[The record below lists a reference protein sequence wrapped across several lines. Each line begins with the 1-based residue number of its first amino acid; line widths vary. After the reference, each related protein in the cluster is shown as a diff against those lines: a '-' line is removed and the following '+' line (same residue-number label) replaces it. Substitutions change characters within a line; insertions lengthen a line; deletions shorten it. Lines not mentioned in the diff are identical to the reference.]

1 MSYIVDSLFD
11 EPKDFFV
18 KWKKHEADVIVA
30 LELVNIAS
38 FAKTAINDAGYIW
51 RNATGRM
58 RNWKFF
64 TETAA
69 HLSLTTL
76 ASLETLDSKEKFMLS
91 VSSIEVRFVWYS
103 KC

>member
-1 MSYIVDSLFD
+1 
-11 EPKDFFV
+11 
-18 KWKKHEADVIVA
+18 
-30 LELVNIAS
+30 
-38 FAKTAINDAGYIW
+38 
-51 RNATGRM
+51 M

-76 ASLETLDSKEKFMLS
+76 ASLETLDSKEKFMQS
-91 VSSIEVRFVWYS
+91 VASIEVRFVWYS